1 MSTKYLLTKLAEEA
15 GEVVVAALK
24 HKLHRNAV
32 TRVELAKEVGDLLA
46 VVQILCEKLQ
56 LSNKTIIHQ
65 QEERYARERARVKSR
80 K

>member
-15 GEVVVAALK
+15 GEVVVAAIK
-24 HKLHRNAV
+24 HKLHRTTE

-46 VVQILCEKLQ
+46 VVEILCEKAQ
-56 LSNKTIIHQ
+56 LPNKTIINQQ
-65 QEERYARERARVKSR
+65 QERYERERARIESR